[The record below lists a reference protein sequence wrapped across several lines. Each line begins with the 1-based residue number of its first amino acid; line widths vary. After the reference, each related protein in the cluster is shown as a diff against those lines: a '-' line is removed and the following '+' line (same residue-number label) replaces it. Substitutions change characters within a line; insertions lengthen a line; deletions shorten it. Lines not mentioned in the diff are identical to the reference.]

1 MLYLERQLGVKT
13 DINEGDVPDEGGGKA
28 GRGGETLCYI
38 PRENEWPTLAQE
50 ESVCKGIGN
59 NEHRAVSAV

>member
-1 MLYLERQLGVKT
+1 MDTDEGGVP
-13 DINEGDVPDEGGGKA
+13 GGGGGKA
-28 GRGGETLCYI
+28 GRGGETRPYV